1 MTEHKKA
8 HKTASSAKD
17 VVYVDIE
24 DDITALVEKVR
35 TSSHNIVA
43 LVLPK
48 RATMLQSIVNMKLL
62 KRSSEHAKKNIVL
75 ITTEAGL
82 MPLAGSAGLHVAKSL
97 QSKPEI
103 PEVPGATQSQEDDE
117 SELVDEAGTT
127 DDKDVPVDKSKTVGE
142 LSQDDEPI
150 ELDNAEE
157 APETEAAG
165 KPKKSKGSKIKIPN
179 FKKFR
184 ILLLAGG
191 VGLVGL
197 VALAVWAFIVLPR
210 ADVVISTD
218 ASSLVSSREVTL
230 DLSENAELDTEAGV
244 VPAKSLEATRTQRA
258 TVAATGEENRGD
270 RATGSVRMTA
280 QACAPNIQTPSDV
293 PAGTGL
299 SAGGN
304 TYITQESASFSISG
318 GSGSCVNY
326 ESGSV
331 DIIAQEGG
339 EKFNTNGNTDFNV
352 AGRSNVDARGRA
364 SGGTDDIV
372 KVVAQQDI
380 DKAKDEI
387 RQKEAE
393 DLESELSQNLA
404 SEGLFAIEATF
415 QTRSGDTQTSA
426 EAGSEA
432 EEVTVTEDV
441 TYSMIGANRADFEQT
456 VAAGVA
462 DEIDK
467 DRQTILDYGLD
478 NAAFT
483 LQNRQGDRA
492 TVGLRSVL
500 VAGPDLDLDEIKDRI
515 AGLKASEARSA
526 IEENPGVTDVQ
537 VSYGPFW
544 VRSIPKNTSKINIT
558 VEEPSPPDNS
568 NNGQ

>member
-1 MTEHKKA
+1 MTEHKKP

-17 VVYVDIE
+17 VVYVDVE
-24 DDITALVEKVR
+24 DDITALAEKVR
-35 TSSHNIVA
+35 GSSHSIVA

-62 KRSSEHAKKNIVL
+62 KRSAERAKKNIVL

-82 MPLAGSAGLHVAKSL
+82 IPLAGAAGLYVAKSL

-103 PEVPGATQSQEDDE
+103 PEVPGAAQPQEDDQA
-117 SELVDEAGTT
+117 ELADGADEASE
-127 DDKDVPVDKSKTVGE
+127 KDAPVDKSKTVGE
-142 LSQDDEPI
+142 LAQDDEPI

-157 APETEAAG
+157 APEPEAAG
-165 KPKKSKGSKIKIPN
+165 KQKKPKGSKIKIPN

-184 ILLLAGG
+184 VLLLAGG
-191 VGLVGL
+191 VALVGL
-197 VALAVWAFIVLPR
+197 IALAAWAFIVLPK

-218 ASSLVSSREVTL
+218 ASSLVSSREITL
-230 DLSENAELDTEAGV
+230 DLSGDAELDAAAGV
-244 VPAKSLEATRTQRA
+244 VPGKSAETTRTQRA
-258 TVAATGEENRGD
+258 TVAATGEENQGD

-280 QACAPNIQTPSDV
+280 QACAPSIQTPSDV
-293 PAGTGL
+293 PAGTGV
-299 SAGGN
+299 STGGN
-304 TYITQESASFSISG
+304 TYITQEAASFSISG

-326 ESGSV
+326 ESGPV
-331 DIIAQEGG
+331 DIIAQAGG
-339 EKFNTNGNTDFNV
+339 EKFNTGNTDFSV
-352 AGRSNVDARGRA
+352 AGRNVAARGSA

-372 KVVAQQDI
+372 KVVTQQDI

-387 RQKEAE
+387 RQKEAQ
-393 DLESELSQNLA
+393 DLESELSQDLA
-404 SEGLFAIEATF
+404 NEGLFAIDATF
-415 QTRSGDTQTSA
+415 QTRTGDTQTST

-441 TYSMIGANRADFEQT
+441 TYSMLGASKSELEQV
-456 VAAGVA
+456 VAASVA
-462 DEIDK
+462 DEIDQ

-478 NAAFT
+478 NASFT
-483 LQNRQGDRA
+483 FQNRQGDRA
-492 TVGLRSVL
+492 TIGLRSVL
-500 VAGPDLDLDEIKDRI
+500 VAGPDLDLDRIKDQI

-526 IEENPGVTDVQ
+526 LEENPGVTDVQ

-568 NNGQ
+568 NNNGQ